1 MTNKIIFLI
10 YDAAIDGEIEMLL
23 ESLQIDGYTRWEF
36 VTGFGGKE
44 KRHGSKVWPG
54 MNSMRIIADSEEKI
68 EALIREVKELRD
80 KFAKPPA
87 LKLFKI
93 PVEQIEL

>member
-1 MTNKIIFLI
+1 MANKMIFLV
-10 YDAAIDGEIEMLL
+10 YDAAIDIEIESLL
-23 ESLQIDGYTRWEF
+23 ESLQVDGYTRWEN
-36 VTGFGGKE
+36 VKGFGGEE

-54 MNSMRIIADSEEKI
+54 TNSMRIIVESEEKTEI
-68 EALIREVKELRD
+68 LIHKIKELRD

-87 LKLFKI
+87 LKLFKV